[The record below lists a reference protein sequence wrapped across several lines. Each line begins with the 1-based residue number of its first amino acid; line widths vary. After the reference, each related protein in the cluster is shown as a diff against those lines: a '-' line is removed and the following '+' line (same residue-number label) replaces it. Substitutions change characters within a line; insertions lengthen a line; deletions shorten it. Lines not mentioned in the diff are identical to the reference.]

1 MSQSNSSLAEKKAK
15 TEIAAVREEHGEDMA
30 VSRKK
35 VRKASGEAAMR
46 DERAKE
52 QPAKKIRKVSGE
64 VDDREE
70 YISAAPGKKVR
81 KTSGEAAMRDERA
94 KEQPAKKIRKVSG
107 EADDREEYISAVP
120 EKKVRKSTDGATRRT
135 KNTSG
140 KNGGQRRP
148 ASGSKAG
155 STSGKR
161 GSTESREEFEARMSR
176 RDEMRARRKA
186 ERLRRVR
193 RQRIMMGASA
203 GIIVV
208 AAVVLYIF
216 FTPSM
221 KLSRSLAQ
229 GDRYMA
235 QEDYASAQKAYE
247 KALQIDED
255 SVEAYRCMAGNF
267 LKQQKTLEAE
277 QTYYTGWEKTQDE
290 GLLHSYCIVLYN
302 EAVGEINDK
311 NCTLA
316 TVDKCVQVLEQEPAN
331 QDALKLMDTC
341 YERLFAVTEEN
352 DTCTLFFDEDASQD
366 TCQYTEYESL
376 MRRLIALYQTNPSAE
391 LKQILTEYAVIDMP
405 YVRISVPHLS
415 QYAALLAEVNG
426 VAEDGALTETMA
438 CLNRAKEVQDYF
450 AKAFTEFEAGNYAYA
465 RELVAEESYQKIRD
479 DFINENSGYWEG
491 SIYIPVNREQ
501 LVFHREEGKVRFAF
515 LSDQDYENRQGIIT
529 VWGTKQED
537 DGVQRSVISYVP
549 VSESAES
556 STEYTVQYLY
566 SNVKINGQYVPQ
578 MNYRFD
584 TKVTTEEGITT
595 NAIGDWGGEHEWEID
610 Y

>member
-1 MSQSNSSLAEKKAK
+1 
-15 TEIAAVREEHGEDMA
+15 
-30 VSRKK
+30 
-35 VRKASGEAAMR
+35 
-46 DERAKE
+46 
-52 QPAKKIRKVSGE
+52 
-64 VDDREE
+64 
-70 YISAAPGKKVR
+70 
-81 KTSGEAAMRDERA
+81 
-94 KEQPAKKIRKVSG
+94 
-107 EADDREEYISAVP
+107 
-120 EKKVRKSTDGATRRT
+120 
-135 KNTSG
+135 
-140 KNGGQRRP
+140 
-148 ASGSKAG
+148 
-155 STSGKR
+155 
-161 GSTESREEFEARMSR
+161 
-176 RDEMRARRKA
+176 
-186 ERLRRVR
+186 
-193 RQRIMMGASA
+193 
-203 GIIVV
+203 
-208 AAVVLYIF
+208 
-216 FTPSM
+216 
-221 KLSRSLAQ
+221 
-229 GDRYMA
+229 
-235 QEDYASAQKAYE
+235 
-247 KALQIDED
+247 
-255 SVEAYRCMAGNF
+255 MAGNF

-501 LVFHREEGKVRFAF
+501 LVLHREEGKVRFAF